1 MTQETGGF
9 AAFNLNPNILAAVA
23 ATGYEEP
30 SAIQQQSIPIIMA
43 GHDMIGQ
50 AQTGTGKTAAFA
62 LPILHR
68 IDPAKREPQALI
80 LAPTRELA
88 LQVATAFETYAKQMP
103 GVNVIAVYG
112 GAPMGPQL
120 KAIRNG
126 AQIIVATPGRL
137 VDHMRR
143 DEKVLSTVR
152 HLVLDEA
159 DEMLK
164 LGFMD
169 DLEVIFKGI
178 PAERQTVLF
187 SATLPQSI
195 RAIAERHLRDP
206 QHVKIQT
213 KTQTVTAI
221 EQAHLLVHA
230 DQKTSAVLS
239 LLEVE
244 DFDALI
250 MFVRTKQATLDL
262 ASALEAKGYKAAA
275 LNGDIAQNQ
284 RERVIDSLKDGR
296 LDIVVATDV
305 AARGLDV
312 PRITHVFNVDMPYDP
327 ESYVHRIGRTGRAGR
342 KGEAILFVAPRERR
356 MLRAIEHAT
365 RQAIEPM
372 KMPSTEDI
380 NQHRLAKFKERI
392 RETMMGEELEI
403 YVNLV
408 NELIEEDSA
417 DPLEL
422 AAALAKL
429 VQGDQ
434 PLLLDDSITEPA
446 SDRAGREFERRDFG
460 DRAPRDFGDRGDRP
474 ARRMPSLEP
483 RPLKDNPDVEMERYR
498 VDVGAHHG
506 VKPGQIVGAIAN
518 EANIESRFIG
528 NIDIADDFSTVD
540 LPKGM
545 TADVLEVIKKARVC
559 QRPLQITR
567 YTEVP
572 AGSNTAPRPPRSDRP
587 FNKDRRPSGDRPFNK
602 SGERREGGFNK
613 DRKFGGNKR
622 RDS

>member
-9 AAFNLNPNILAAVA
+9 AAFNLNPNILAAVI

-103 GVNVIAVYG
+103 GVTVVAVYG

-126 AQIIVATPGRL
+126 AQIVVATPGRL
-137 VDHMRR
+137 CDHLRR
-143 DEKVLSTVR
+143 DEKVLATVN

-169 DLEVIFKGI
+169 DLEAIFKAL
-178 PAERQTVLF
+178 PATRQTVLF

-284 RERVIDSLKDGR
+284 RERVIESLKDGR

-342 KGEAILFVAPRERR
+342 EGRALLLVTPRERR
-356 MLRAIEHAT
+356 MLQVIERVTGQKVAEVRLPDAQAVLDARIKKLTNSLTPLVADAESTHGDLLDRLIADIGCSPRA
-365 RQAIEPM
+365 
-372 KMPSTEDI
+372 
-380 NQHRLAKFKERI
+380 
-392 RETMMGEELEI
+392 
-403 YVNLV
+403 
-408 NELIEEDSA
+408 
-417 DPLEL
+417 L
-422 AAALAKL
+422 AAALLRKATNGQALTLAAIERDRPL
-429 VQGDQ
+429 V
-434 PLLLDDSITEPA
+434 PNSAP
-446 SDRAGREFERRDFG
+446 RERSERSG
-460 DRAPRDFGDRGDRP
+460 DRPDRGDRERRAP
-474 ARRMPSLEP
+474 VPLAEGRARCRTALGARDGIAAKNLLGAILNEGGLAREAIGRIQVRDSFSLVELP
-483 RPLKDNPDVEMERYR
+483 EVGLESLLAKLKDTRVAGKQLKLRRYR
-498 VDVGAHHG
+498 ED
-506 VKPGQIVGAIAN
+506 
-518 EANIESRFIG
+518 
-528 NIDIADDFSTVD
+528 
-540 LPKGM
+540 
-545 TADVLEVIKKARVC
+545 
-559 QRPLQITR
+559 
-567 YTEVP
+567 
-572 AGSNTAPRPPRSDRP
+572 
-587 FNKDRRPSGDRPFNK
+587 
-602 SGERREGGFNK
+602 
-613 DRKFGGNKR
+613 
-622 RDS
+622 

>member
-9 AAFNLNPNILAAVA
+9 ASLGLHPTIVAAVV

-30 SAIQQQSIPIIMA
+30 SAIQHQSIPIILA

-62 LPILHR
+62 LPILSR
-68 IDPAKREPQALI
+68 IDPSKREPQALI

-103 GVNVIAVYG
+103 GVTVVAVYG

-126 AQIIVATPGRL
+126 AQIVVATPGRL
-137 VDHMRR
+137 CDHLRR
-143 DEKVLSTVR
+143 DEKVLATVN

-169 DLEVIFKGI
+169 DLEVIFKAM
-178 PAERQTVLF
+178 PETRQTVLF

-195 RAIAERHLRDP
+195 RAIAERHLKDP
-206 QHVKIQT
+206 KHVKIQT

-230 DQKTSAVLS
+230 DQKTSAVLR

-244 DFDALI
+244 EFDALI
-250 MFVRTKQATLDL
+250 AFVRTKQATLDL

-284 RERVIDSLKDGR
+284 RERVIESLKDGR

-342 KGEAILFVAPRERR
+342 EGRALLLVTPRERR
-356 MLRAIEHAT
+356 MLQVIERVTGQKVAEVRLPDAQAVLDARIKKLTNSLAPLVADAEATHGDLLDRLTADIGCSPRA
-365 RQAIEPM
+365 
-372 KMPSTEDI
+372 
-380 NQHRLAKFKERI
+380 
-392 RETMMGEELEI
+392 
-403 YVNLV
+403 
-408 NELIEEDSA
+408 
-417 DPLEL
+417 L
-422 AAALAKL
+422 AAALLRKATNGQALTLGAVEKE
-429 VQGDQ
+429 Q
-434 PLLLDDSITEPA
+434 PLVPTSAP
-446 SDRAGREFERRDFG
+446 RERTTG
-460 DRAPRDFGDRGDRP
+460 DRPERGDRERRAP
-474 ARRMPSLEP
+474 VPLGEGRARCRTALGARDGIAAKNLLGAILNEGGLAREAIGRIQVRDSFSLVELP
-483 RPLKDNPDVEMERYR
+483 EDGLEKLLSKLKDTRVAGKQLKLRRYR
-498 VDVGAHHG
+498 ED
-506 VKPGQIVGAIAN
+506 
-518 EANIESRFIG
+518 
-528 NIDIADDFSTVD
+528 
-540 LPKGM
+540 
-545 TADVLEVIKKARVC
+545 
-559 QRPLQITR
+559 
-567 YTEVP
+567 
-572 AGSNTAPRPPRSDRP
+572 
-587 FNKDRRPSGDRPFNK
+587 
-602 SGERREGGFNK
+602 
-613 DRKFGGNKR
+613 
-622 RDS
+622 

>member
-9 AAFNLNPNILAAVA
+9 AALDLHPSIVAAVL

-30 SAIQQQSIPIIMA
+30 SAIQQQSIPIILA

-62 LPILHR
+62 LPILNR
-68 IDPAKREPQALI
+68 IDPSKREPQALI

-103 GVNVIAVYG
+103 GVTVVAVYG

-126 AQIIVATPGRL
+126 AQIVVATPGRL
-137 VDHMRR
+137 CDHLRR
-143 DEKVLSTVR
+143 DEKVLATVN

-169 DLEVIFKGI
+169 DLEVIFKAM
-178 PAERQTVLF
+178 PESRQTVLF
-187 SATLPQSI
+187 SATLPASI

-206 QHVKIQT
+206 KHVKIQS

-221 EQAHLLVHA
+221 EQAHLMVHA
-230 DQKTSAVLS
+230 DQKASAVLR

-244 DFDALI
+244 EFDALI
-250 MFVRTKQATLDL
+250 AFVRTKQATLDL

-342 KGEAILFVAPRERR
+342 EGRALLLVTPRERR
-356 MLRAIEHAT
+356 MLQVIERVTGQKVAEVRLPNAQAVLDARIKKLTNSLAPLVADAESTHGDLLDRLTADIGCSPRA
-365 RQAIEPM
+365 
-372 KMPSTEDI
+372 
-380 NQHRLAKFKERI
+380 
-392 RETMMGEELEI
+392 
-403 YVNLV
+403 
-408 NELIEEDSA
+408 
-417 DPLEL
+417 L
-422 AAALAKL
+422 AAALLRKATNAQALTLEAVEKEQPLVPTYTPRERTGERPERGERERRAPMPLGEGRARCRTALGARDGIAAKNLLGAILNEGGLAREAIGRIQVRDSFSLVELPEEGLERLLAKL
-429 VQGDQ
+429 KDTRV
-434 PLLLDDSITEPA
+434 
-446 SDRAGREFERRDFG
+446 AGKQ
-460 DRAPRDFGDRGDRP
+460 
-474 ARRMPSLEP
+474 
-483 RPLKDNPDVEMERYR
+483 LKLRRYR
-498 VDVGAHHG
+498 ED
-506 VKPGQIVGAIAN
+506 
-518 EANIESRFIG
+518 
-528 NIDIADDFSTVD
+528 
-540 LPKGM
+540 
-545 TADVLEVIKKARVC
+545 
-559 QRPLQITR
+559 
-567 YTEVP
+567 
-572 AGSNTAPRPPRSDRP
+572 
-587 FNKDRRPSGDRPFNK
+587 
-602 SGERREGGFNK
+602 
-613 DRKFGGNKR
+613 
-622 RDS
+622 

>member
-9 AAFNLNPNILAAVA
+9 AAFNLNPNILAAVT

-103 GVNVIAVYG
+103 GVTVVAVYG

-126 AQIIVATPGRL
+126 AQIVVATPGRL
-137 VDHMRR
+137 CDHLRR
-143 DEKVLSTVR
+143 DEKVLATVN

-169 DLEVIFKGI
+169 DLEVIFKAL
-178 PAERQTVLF
+178 PATRQTVLF

-342 KGEAILFVAPRERR
+342 EGRALLLVTPRERR
-356 MLRAIEHAT
+356 MLQVIERVTGQKVAEVRLPDAQAVLDARIKKLTNSLSPLVAEAESTHGDLLDRLTADIGCSPRA
-365 RQAIEPM
+365 
-372 KMPSTEDI
+372 
-380 NQHRLAKFKERI
+380 
-392 RETMMGEELEI
+392 
-403 YVNLV
+403 
-408 NELIEEDSA
+408 
-417 DPLEL
+417 L
-422 AAALAKL
+422 AAALLRKATNGQALNLAAIEKERPL
-429 VQGDQ
+429 V
-434 PLLLDDSITEPA
+434 PNN
-446 SDRAGREFERRDFG
+446 
-460 DRAPRDFGDRGDRP
+460 APRGDRP
-474 ARRMPSLEP
+474 
-483 RPLKDNPDVEMERYR
+483 ER
-498 VDVGAHHG
+498 
-506 VKPGQIVGAIAN
+506 
-518 EANIESRFIG
+518 
-528 NIDIADDFSTVD
+528 
-540 LPKGM
+540 
-545 TADVLEVIKKARVC
+545 
-559 QRPLQITR
+559 
-567 YTEVP
+567 
-572 AGSNTAPRPPRSDRP
+572 
-587 FNKDRRPSGDRPFNK
+587 SGDRPER
-602 SGERREGGFNK
+602 SDRERRAPMPLGEGRARCRTALGARDGIAAKNLLGAILNEGGLA
-613 DRKFGGNKR
+613 REAIGR
-622 RDS
+622 IQVRDSFSLVELPEDGLEKLLTKLKDTRVAGKQLKLRRYRED

>member
-9 AAFNLNPNILAAVA
+9 ASLGLHPTIVAAVV

-30 SAIQQQSIPIIMA
+30 SAIQQQSIPIILA

-62 LPILHR
+62 LPILSR
-68 IDPAKREPQALI
+68 IDPSKREPQALI

-103 GVNVIAVYG
+103 GVTVVAVYG

-126 AQIIVATPGRL
+126 AQIVVATPGRL
-137 VDHMRR
+137 CDHLRR
-143 DEKVLSTVR
+143 DEKVLATVN

-169 DLEVIFKGI
+169 DLEVIFKAM
-178 PAERQTVLF
+178 PETRQTVLF

-195 RAIAERHLRDP
+195 RAIAERHLKEP
-206 QHVKIQT
+206 HHVKIQT

-230 DQKTSAVLS
+230 DQKTSAVLR

-244 DFDALI
+244 EFDALI
-250 MFVRTKQATLDL
+250 AFVRTKQATLDL

-284 RERVIDSLKDGR
+284 RERVIESLKDGR

-342 KGEAILFVAPRERR
+342 EGRALLLVTPRERR
-356 MLRAIEHAT
+356 MLQVIERVTGQKVAEVRLPDGQAVLDARIRKLT
-365 RQAIEPM
+365 NSLAPLVADVGSQAIE
-372 KMPSTEDI
+372 
-380 NQHRLAKFKERI
+380 
-392 RETMMGEELEI
+392 
-403 YVNLV
+403 
-408 NELIEEDSA
+408 
-417 DPLEL
+417 
-422 AAALAKL
+422 
-429 VQGDQ
+429 
-434 PLLLDDSITEPA
+434 
-446 SDRAGREFERRDFG
+446 
-460 DRAPRDFGDRGDRP
+460 
-474 ARRMPSLEP
+474 
-483 RPLKDNPDVEMERYR
+483 
-498 VDVGAHHG
+498 
-506 VKPGQIVGAIAN
+506 
-518 EANIESRFIG
+518 
-528 NIDIADDFSTVD
+528 
-540 LPKGM
+540 
-545 TADVLEVIKKARVC
+545 
-559 QRPLQITR
+559 QIT
-567 YTEVP
+567 VLQP
-572 AGSNTAPRPPRSDRP
+572 ACPGRGPAAQGHQWPGVDPGRRASRAATGSNQRAARAQHFGS
-587 FNKDRRPSGDRPFNK
+587 SGAW
-602 SGERREGGFNK
+602 
-613 DRKFGGNKR
+613 
-622 RDS
+622 

>member
-9 AAFNLNPNILAAVA
+9 AALDLHPSIVAAVL

-30 SAIQQQSIPIIMA
+30 SAIQQQSIPIILA

-62 LPILHR
+62 LPILNR
-68 IDPAKREPQALI
+68 IDPSKREPQALI

-103 GVNVIAVYG
+103 GVTVVAVYG

-126 AQIIVATPGRL
+126 AQIVVATPGRL
-137 VDHMRR
+137 CDHLRR
-143 DEKVLSTVR
+143 DEKVLATVN

-169 DLEVIFKGI
+169 DLEVIFKAM
-178 PAERQTVLF
+178 PESRQTVLF
-187 SATLPQSI
+187 SATLPASI
-195 RAIAERHLRDP
+195 RAIAERHLREP
-206 QHVKIQT
+206 KHVKIQS

-221 EQAHLLVHA
+221 EQAHLMVHA
-230 DQKTSAVLS
+230 DQKVSAVLR

-244 DFDALI
+244 EFDALI
-250 MFVRTKQATLDL
+250 AFVRTKQATLDL

-342 KGEAILFVAPRERR
+342 EGRALLLVTPRERR
-356 MLRAIEHAT
+356 MLQVIERVTGQKVAEVRLPNAQTVLDARIKKLTNSLAPLVADAEATHGDLLDRLTADIGCSPRA
-365 RQAIEPM
+365 
-372 KMPSTEDI
+372 
-380 NQHRLAKFKERI
+380 
-392 RETMMGEELEI
+392 
-403 YVNLV
+403 
-408 NELIEEDSA
+408 
-417 DPLEL
+417 L
-422 AAALAKL
+422 AAALLRKATNGQALTLEAVEKE
-429 VQGDQ
+429 Q
-434 PLLLDDSITEPA
+434 PLVPSYTPRE
-446 SDRAGREFERRDFG
+446 RTAGER
-460 DRAPRDFGDRGDRP
+460 
-474 ARRMPSLEP
+474 S
-483 RPLKDNPDVEMERYR
+483 ER
-498 VDVGAHHG
+498 
-506 VKPGQIVGAIAN
+506 
-518 EANIESRFIG
+518 
-528 NIDIADDFSTVD
+528 
-540 LPKGM
+540 
-545 TADVLEVIKKARVC
+545 
-559 QRPLQITR
+559 
-567 YTEVP
+567 
-572 AGSNTAPRPPRSDRP
+572 
-587 FNKDRRPSGDRPFNK
+587 
-602 SGERREGGFNK
+602 SGERERRAPMPLGEGRARCRTALGARDGIAAKNLLGAILNEGGLA
-613 DRKFGGNKR
+613 REAIGR
-622 RDS
+622 IQVRDSFSLVELPEEGLDRLLAKLKDTRVAGKQLKLRRYRED

>member
-9 AAFNLNPNILAAVA
+9 AAFNLNPNILSAVI

-103 GVNVIAVYG
+103 GVTVVAVYG

-126 AQIIVATPGRL
+126 AQIVVATPGRL
-137 VDHMRR
+137 CDHLRR
-143 DEKVLSTVR
+143 DEKVLSTVN

-169 DLEVIFKGI
+169 DLEVIFKAL
-178 PAERQTVLF
+178 PPTRQTVLF

-342 KGEAILFVAPRERR
+342 EGRALLLVTPRERR
-356 MLRAIEHAT
+356 MLQVIERVTGQKVAEVRLPDAQAVLDARIKKLTNSLTPLVADAEATHGDLLDRLIADIGCSPRA
-365 RQAIEPM
+365 
-372 KMPSTEDI
+372 
-380 NQHRLAKFKERI
+380 
-392 RETMMGEELEI
+392 
-403 YVNLV
+403 
-408 NELIEEDSA
+408 
-417 DPLEL
+417 L
-422 AAALAKL
+422 AAALLRKATNGQALTLAAIERERPL
-429 VQGDQ
+429 V
-434 PLLLDDSITEPA
+434 PNSAP
-446 SDRAGREFERRDFG
+446 RERSERSG
-460 DRAPRDFGDRGDRP
+460 DRPDRGDRERRAP
-474 ARRMPSLEP
+474 VPLAEGRARCRTALGARDGIAAKNLLGAILNEGGLAREAIGRIQVRDSFSLVELP
-483 RPLKDNPDVEMERYR
+483 EAGLEGLLAKLKDTRVAGKQVKLRRYR
-498 VDVGAHHG
+498 ED
-506 VKPGQIVGAIAN
+506 
-518 EANIESRFIG
+518 
-528 NIDIADDFSTVD
+528 
-540 LPKGM
+540 
-545 TADVLEVIKKARVC
+545 
-559 QRPLQITR
+559 
-567 YTEVP
+567 
-572 AGSNTAPRPPRSDRP
+572 
-587 FNKDRRPSGDRPFNK
+587 
-602 SGERREGGFNK
+602 
-613 DRKFGGNKR
+613 
-622 RDS
+622 

>member
-9 AAFNLNPNILAAVA
+9 AAFNLNPNILAAVI

-43 GHDMIGQ
+43 GQDMIGQ

-62 LPILHR
+62 LPILHC

-103 GVNVIAVYG
+103 GVTVVAVYG

-126 AQIIVATPGRL
+126 AQIVVATPGRL
-137 VDHMRR
+137 CDHLRR
-143 DEKVLSTVR
+143 DEKGLSTVN

-169 DLEVIFKGI
+169 DLEVIFKAL
-178 PAERQTVLF
+178 PPTRQTVLF

-342 KGEAILFVAPRERR
+342 EGRALLLVTPRERR
-356 MLRAIEHAT
+356 MLQVIERVTGQKVAEVRLPDAQAVLDARIKKLTNSLTPLVADAESTHGDLLDRLIADIGCSPRA
-365 RQAIEPM
+365 
-372 KMPSTEDI
+372 
-380 NQHRLAKFKERI
+380 
-392 RETMMGEELEI
+392 
-403 YVNLV
+403 
-408 NELIEEDSA
+408 
-417 DPLEL
+417 L
-422 AAALAKL
+422 AAALLRKATNGQALTLAAIERERPL
-429 VQGDQ
+429 V
-434 PLLLDDSITEPA
+434 PNSAP
-446 SDRAGREFERRDFG
+446 RERSERSG
-460 DRAPRDFGDRGDRP
+460 DRPDRGDRERRAP
-474 ARRMPSLEP
+474 VPLAEGRARCRTALGARDGIAAKNLLGAILNEGGLAREAIGRIQVRDSFSLVELP
-483 RPLKDNPDVEMERYR
+483 EAGLEGLLAKLKDTRVAGKQLKLRRYR
-498 VDVGAHHG
+498 ED
-506 VKPGQIVGAIAN
+506 
-518 EANIESRFIG
+518 
-528 NIDIADDFSTVD
+528 
-540 LPKGM
+540 
-545 TADVLEVIKKARVC
+545 
-559 QRPLQITR
+559 
-567 YTEVP
+567 
-572 AGSNTAPRPPRSDRP
+572 
-587 FNKDRRPSGDRPFNK
+587 
-602 SGERREGGFNK
+602 
-613 DRKFGGNKR
+613 
-622 RDS
+622 